1 MERKSERRGLRTA
14 ARSLA
19 LPQTA
24 RASLILAGLAL
35 LVALAM
41 LLLSASLAGAA
52 ARPFPEI
59 IPLPNGFAPEGI
71 AVGRG
76 HNFYV
81 GSIPTGAIFHGEL
94 RTGEGDLLVPPQ
106 EGRAA
111 IGLWVDDRTN
121 YLYVAGGGTGQGYV
135 YDAGTGAEIAVF
147 QLTDPGTFVND
158 VVVTREAAYFTDSFR
173 PVLYRV
179 PLANDGSI
187 QGGVTPEEL
196 PLGGDF
202 TQVAGFN
209 TNGID
214 ATPNGKWL
222 VIVNS
227 SLGALYRVDPQ
238 TGVASQIDL
247 GGDAVPFGD
256 GILLDGKTLYVVQ
269 NQLNQIAVVELSPHL
284 TSGEVVGTI
293 THDEF
298 DVPTTIAEFGSRLY
312 AVNAR
317 FGTPVTEDTE
327 YWVVKVSK

>member
-14 ARSLA
+14 VRR
-19 LPQTA
+19 LPLQRQV
-24 RASLILAGLAL
+24 RASLMWAGLAL
-35 LVALAM
+35 LIILAM
-41 LLLSASLAGAA
+41 LLVSASPAGAA
-52 ARPFPEI
+52 AKPFPEI
-59 IPLPNGFAPEGI
+59 IPLPGGFAPEGI

-81 GSIPTGAIFHGEL
+81 GSIPTGAIFNGDL
-94 RTGEGDLLVPPQ
+94 RTGEGDLLVQPQ
-106 EGRAA
+106 EGRSA

-135 YDAGTGAEIAVF
+135 YDAGTGAEVAVF
-147 QLTDPGTFVND
+147 QLTDPGTFIND
-158 VVVTREAAYFTDSFR
+158 MVVTRDAAYFTDSFR
-173 PVLYRV
+173 PFLYRV

-187 QGGVTPEEL
+187 PDGVTPEEI

-202 TQVAGFN
+202 TQVPGFN

-214 ATPNGKWL
+214 VTPNGKWL

-227 SLGALYRVDPQ
+227 ALGALYRVDPE
-238 TGVASQIDL
+238 TSVAAQIDL

-284 TSGEVVGTI
+284 TSGEVVDTI
-293 THDEF
+293 THDDF
-298 DVPTTIAEFGSRLY
+298 DVPTTVAEFGGNLY
-312 AVNAR
+312 VVNSR
-317 FGTPVTEDTE
+317 FGTPVTPDTE

>member
-14 ARSLA
+14 VRSLP
-19 LPQTA
+19 LQQPV
-24 RASLILAGLAL
+24 RASLMWAGLAL
-35 LVALAM
+35 LIILAM
-41 LLLSASLAGAA
+41 LLVSASPAGAA
-52 ARPFPEI
+52 AKPFPEI
-59 IPLPNGFAPEGI
+59 IPLPGGFAPEGI

-81 GSIPTGAIFHGEL
+81 GSIPTGAIFHGDL
-94 RTGEGDLLVPPQ
+94 RTGEGDLLVPSQ

-121 YLYVAGGGTGQGYV
+121 YLYVAGGDTGQGYV
-135 YDAGTGAEIAVF
+135 YDAGTGAEVAVF

-158 VVVTREAAYFTDSFR
+158 VVVTRDAAYFTDSFR
-173 PVLYRV
+173 PFLYRV

-187 QGGVTPEEL
+187 PAGSTPEEI

-202 TQVAGFN
+202 TQVPGFN

-227 SLGALYRVDPQ
+227 ALGALYRVDPE
-238 TGVASQIDL
+238 TGVATGIDL

-269 NQLNQIAVVELSPHL
+269 NQLNQIAVVELSPDL
-284 TSGEVVGTI
+284 TAGQVVDTI

-298 DVPTTIAEFGSRLY
+298 DVPTTVAEFGSNLY
-312 AVNAR
+312 VVNAR
-317 FGTPVTEDTE
+317 FGRPVTPDTE
-327 YWVVKVSK
+327 YWVVQVSK